1 MPTPDATPAPGLEAA
16 DLNAVLDLLGQA
28 QVECTALG
36 NQATHPLDNHAVWHL
51 RAHRI
56 WIAGETLTEAV
67 DPPLPPPGQF
77 NVATGQ
83 DPLQLMT
90 DAKERLLALPDD
102 LDNFALFQGRLD
114 TSDALAAVRL
124 HYA

>member
-1 MPTPDATPAPGLEAA
+1 MPTPGTTLDAD
-16 DLNAVLDLLGQA
+16 DLQAVLDLLGQA

-36 NQATHPLDNHAVWHL
+36 NRATHPLDDQAIWHL

-67 DPPLPPPGQF
+67 DPPLPSPAHD

-90 DAKERLLALPDD
+90 AAMEKLLALPDD
-102 LDNFALFQGRLD
+102 LDNYALFQGRLD